1 MFAALCDDD
10 KYIIEE
16 LKKLL
21 LTYAKENRIIIDI
34 DEFESGEKLLNS
46 ENNYDIIVLDFQLG
60 STDGLT
66 VAKELRKRNVLS
78 CIIFL
83 TSYPHFMIDAFEVN
97 TFRFLLKP
105 IDKSKFFKAIDDYVK
120 IVDANYPI
128 TLIQNKELKK
138 INSNE
143 ICFIEADGKYSN
155 IHLNSKVM
163 HCSKTLSGV
172 TNLLPKYCFVR
183 THRSFVVN
191 LHYVKSYSSDTV
203 YLSNG
208 ESAYLS
214 KNYQKS
220 FRTSYMNFLE
230 KKLCEVIIYAILQ
243 LCGACSGTDC
253 SFLLYFKNFC
263 NCKIQAVLYSVT
275 ARCYHYGK
283 HFYVHRRRT
292 KKWGFTV
299 SALCGIDIY
308 ACNIRI
314 Q

>member
-10 KYIIEE
+10 KHITEE
-16 LKKLL
+16 VKKLL
-21 LTYAKENRIIIDI
+21 LEYAKDNRVTIDI

-46 ENNYDIIVLDFQLG
+46 ENNYDIIVLDYQLG

-66 VAKELRKRNVLS
+66 VAKEFRKRNVLS

-83 TSYPHFMIDAFEVN
+83 TSYPNFMIDAFEVN

-120 IVDANYPI
+120 IIDANYPI
-128 TLIQNKELKK
+128 TVIQNKELKK

-155 IHLNSKVM
+155 IHLSDKIM

-172 TNLLPKYCFVR
+172 TRLLPAYCFVR
-183 THRSFVVN
+183 IHRSYVVN
-191 LHYVKSYSSDTV
+191 LHYIKSYSSDTV

-208 ESAYLS
+208 EVAYLS

-230 KKLCEVIIYAILQ
+230 K
-243 LCGACSGTDC
+243 
-253 SFLLYFKNFC
+253 N
-263 NCKIQAVLYSVT
+263 
-275 ARCYHYGK
+275 
-283 HFYVHRRRT
+283 YVR
-292 KKWGFTV
+292 
-299 SALCGIDIY
+299 L
-308 ACNIRI
+308 
-314 Q
+314 

>member
-10 KYIIEE
+10 KYVTEE
-16 LKKLL
+16 VKKLIL
-21 LTYAKENRIIIDI
+21 EHAKENRLTVDI

-46 ENNYDIIVLDFQLG
+46 EKNYDIIVLDYQLG

-66 VAKELRKRNVLS
+66 VARELRKRNVLS

-105 IDKSKFFKAIDDYVK
+105 IDKSKLFKALDDYVR

-128 TLIQNKELKK
+128 TLLQNKKLEK

-155 IHLNSKVM
+155 IHLKDTIM

-172 TNLLPKYCFVR
+172 TKLLPKYCFVK
-183 THRSFVVN
+183 THRAFVVN
-191 LHYVKSYSSDTV
+191 LHYIQSYSSDTV

-220 FRTSYMNFLE
+220 FQTSYMNFLE
-230 KKLCEVIIYAILQ
+230 K
-243 LCGACSGTDC
+243 
-253 SFLLYFKNFC
+253 N
-263 NCKIQAVLYSVT
+263 
-275 ARCYHYGK
+275 
-283 HFYVHRRRT
+283 YVR
-292 KKWGFTV
+292 
-299 SALCGIDIY
+299 L
-308 ACNIRI
+308 
-314 Q
+314 

>member
-34 DEFESGEKLLNS
+34 DEFESGEKLLDS

-128 TLIQNKELKK
+128 TIIQNKELKK
-138 INSNE
+138 I
-143 ICFIEADGKYSN
+143 KN
-155 IHLNSKVM
+155 IHFGALHLNLTRLKGTASRDICRNVIIDESEGAA
-163 HCSKTLSGV
+163 HR
-172 TNLLPKYCFVR
+172 NLIKNNSAVLCTFCKLTYLRYYKYLAALPHKKCIL
-183 THRSFVVN
+183 
-191 LHYVKSYSSDTV
+191 LHY
-203 YLSNG
+203 
-208 ESAYLS
+208 
-214 KNYQKS
+214 
-220 FRTSYMNFLE
+220 
-230 KKLCEVIIYAILQ
+230 I
-243 LCGACSGTDC
+243 
-253 SFLLYFKNFC
+253 
-263 NCKIQAVLYSVT
+263 
-275 ARCYHYGK
+275 
-283 HFYVHRRRT
+283 
-292 KKWGFTV
+292 
-299 SALCGIDIY
+299 
-308 ACNIRI
+308 
-314 Q
+314 

>member
-10 KYIIEE
+10 KYITEK
-16 LKKLL
+16 LKNLL
-21 LTYAKENRIIIDI
+21 LTYAKENRIIIEI
-34 DEFESGEKLLNS
+34 DEFQSGERLLNS
-46 ENNYDIIVLDFQLG
+46 EIDYDIIVLDYQLG
-60 STDGLT
+60 NTDGLT

-120 IVDANYPI
+120 IIDANYPI
-128 TLIQNKELKK
+128 TVIQNKELKK

-155 IHLNSKVM
+155 IHLNTKVM

-172 TNLLPKYCFVR
+172 TKLLPAYCFVK
-183 THRSFVVN
+183 THRSYVVN

-208 ESAYLS
+208 EAAYLS

-220 FRTSYMNFLE
+220 FRTSYMNFL
-230 KKLCEVIIYAILQ
+230 KK
-243 LCGACSGTDC
+243 
-253 SFLLYFKNFC
+253 N
-263 NCKIQAVLYSVT
+263 
-275 ARCYHYGK
+275 
-283 HFYVHRRRT
+283 YVR
-292 KKWGFTV
+292 
-299 SALCGIDIY
+299 L
-308 ACNIRI
+308 
-314 Q
+314 

>member
-10 KYIIEE
+10 KYVTEE
-16 LKKLL
+16 VKKLIL
-21 LTYAKENRIIIDI
+21 EHAKENRLTVDI

-46 ENNYDIIVLDFQLG
+46 EKNYDIIVLDYQLG
-60 STDGLT
+60 NTDGLT
-66 VAKELRKRNVLS
+66 VARELRKRNVLS

-105 IDKSKFFKAIDDYVK
+105 IDKSKLFKALDDYIR

-128 TLIQNKELKK
+128 TLLQNKKLEK

-155 IHLNSKVM
+155 IHLKDTIM

-172 TNLLPKYCFVR
+172 AKLLPKYCFVK
-183 THRSFVVN
+183 THRAFVVN
-191 LHYVKSYSSDTV
+191 LHYIQSYSSDTV

-220 FRTSYMNFLE
+220 FQTSYMNFLE
-230 KKLCEVIIYAILQ
+230 K
-243 LCGACSGTDC
+243 
-253 SFLLYFKNFC
+253 N
-263 NCKIQAVLYSVT
+263 
-275 ARCYHYGK
+275 
-283 HFYVHRRRT
+283 YVR
-292 KKWGFTV
+292 
-299 SALCGIDIY
+299 L
-308 ACNIRI
+308 
-314 Q
+314 

>member
-155 IHLNSKVM
+155 IHLNTKG
-163 HCSKTLSGV
+163 HAL
-172 TNLLPKYCFVR
+172 
-183 THRSFVVN
+183 
-191 LHYVKSYSSDTV
+191 
-203 YLSNG
+203 
-208 ESAYLS
+208 
-214 KNYQKS
+214 
-220 FRTSYMNFLE
+220 
-230 KKLCEVIIYAILQ
+230 
-243 LCGACSGTDC
+243 
-253 SFLLYFKNFC
+253 FKNSFGSYKPSPKVLFC
-263 NCKIQAVLYSVT
+263 KNSSFFRGKSSLYKIILI
-275 ARCYHYGK
+275 RYG
-283 HFYVHRRRT
+283 
-292 KKWGFTV
+292 V
-299 SALCGIDIY
+299 SE
-308 ACNIRI
+308 
-314 Q
+314 

>member
-155 IHLNSKVM
+155 IHLNTKVM

-172 TNLLPKYCFVR
+172 TNLLPKYCFVK

-191 LHYVKSYSSDTV
+191 LHYIKSYSSDTV

-220 FRTSYMNFLE
+220 FRTSYMNFLK

-253 SFLLYFKNFC
+253 SFFLYFKSIFNY
-263 NCKIQAVLYSVT
+263 QV
-275 ARCYHYGK
+275 
-283 HFYVHRRRT
+283 
-292 KKWGFTV
+292 
-299 SALCGIDIY
+299 
-308 ACNIRI
+308 
-314 Q
+314 

>member
-10 KYIIEE
+10 KYVTEE
-16 LKKLL
+16 VKKLIL
-21 LTYAKENRIIIDI
+21 EHAKENRLTVDI

-46 ENNYDIIVLDFQLG
+46 EKNYDIIVLDYQLG

-66 VAKELRKRNVLS
+66 VARELRKRNVLS

-105 IDKSKFFKAIDDYVK
+105 IDKSKLFKALDDYVR

-128 TLIQNKELKK
+128 TLLQNKKLEK

-155 IHLNSKVM
+155 IHLKDTIM

-172 TNLLPKYCFVR
+172 TKLLPKYCFVK
-183 THRSFVVN
+183 THRAFVVN
-191 LHYVKSYSSDTV
+191 LHCIQSYSSDTV

-220 FRTSYMNFLE
+220 FQTSYMNFLE
-230 KKLCEVIIYAILQ
+230 K
-243 LCGACSGTDC
+243 
-253 SFLLYFKNFC
+253 N
-263 NCKIQAVLYSVT
+263 
-275 ARCYHYGK
+275 
-283 HFYVHRRRT
+283 YVR
-292 KKWGFTV
+292 
-299 SALCGIDIY
+299 L
-308 ACNIRI
+308 
-314 Q
+314 

>member
-10 KYIIEE
+10 KYVTEE
-16 LKKLL
+16 VKKLIL
-21 LTYAKENRIIIDI
+21 EHAKENRLTVDI

-46 ENNYDIIVLDFQLG
+46 EKNYDIIVLDYQLG

-66 VAKELRKRNVLS
+66 VARELRKRNVLS

-105 IDKSKFFKAIDDYVK
+105 IDKSKLFKALDDYVR

-128 TLIQNKELKK
+128 TLLQNKKLEK

-155 IHLNSKVM
+155 IHLKDTIM

-172 TNLLPKYCFVR
+172 AKLLPKYCFVK
-183 THRSFVVN
+183 THRAFVVN
-191 LHYVKSYSSDTV
+191 LHYIQSYSSDTV

-220 FRTSYMNFLE
+220 FQTSYMNFLE
-230 KKLCEVIIYAILQ
+230 K
-243 LCGACSGTDC
+243 
-253 SFLLYFKNFC
+253 N
-263 NCKIQAVLYSVT
+263 
-275 ARCYHYGK
+275 
-283 HFYVHRRRT
+283 YVR
-292 KKWGFTV
+292 
-299 SALCGIDIY
+299 L
-308 ACNIRI
+308 
-314 Q
+314 

>member
-16 LKKLL
+16 LNKLL

-143 ICFIEADGKYSN
+143 IC
-155 IHLNSKVM
+155 
-163 HCSKTLSGV
+163 
-172 TNLLPKYCFVR
+172 
-183 THRSFVVN
+183 
-191 LHYVKSYSSDTV
+191 
-203 YLSNG
+203 
-208 ESAYLS
+208 
-214 KNYQKS
+214 
-220 FRTSYMNFLE
+220 
-230 KKLCEVIIYAILQ
+230 
-243 LCGACSGTDC
+243 
-253 SFLLYFKNFC
+253 
-263 NCKIQAVLYSVT
+263 
-275 ARCYHYGK
+275 
-283 HFYVHRRRT
+283 
-292 KKWGFTV
+292 
-299 SALCGIDIY
+299 
-308 ACNIRI
+308 
-314 Q
+314 

>member
-10 KYIIEE
+10 KHITEE
-16 LKKLL
+16 VKKLL
-21 LTYAKENRIIIDI
+21 LEYAKENRIIIDI

-66 VAKELRKRNVLS
+66 VAKKLRKRNVLS
-78 CIIFL
+78 CIFFL

-155 IHLNSKVM
+155 IHLSDKIM

-172 TNLLPKYCFVR
+172 TRLLPAYCFVR
-183 THRSFVVN
+183 THRSYVVN
-191 LHYVKSYSSDTV
+191 LHYIKSYSSDTV

-208 ESAYLS
+208 EAAYLS

-230 KKLCEVIIYAILQ
+230 K
-243 LCGACSGTDC
+243 
-253 SFLLYFKNFC
+253 N
-263 NCKIQAVLYSVT
+263 
-275 ARCYHYGK
+275 
-283 HFYVHRRRT
+283 YVR
-292 KKWGFTV
+292 
-299 SALCGIDIY
+299 L
-308 ACNIRI
+308 
-314 Q
+314 

>member
-34 DEFESGEKLLNS
+34 DEFESGEKLLDS

-138 INSNE
+138 KLTQMKS
-143 ICFIEADGKYSN
+143 ALLRQDGKYSK
-155 IHLNSKVM
+155 HSFKHQKSM
-163 HCSKTLSGV
+163 HCSKNSFGSYKIFSQSIVLI
-172 TNLLPKYCFVR
+172 R
-183 THRSFVVN
+183 THRSFVV
-191 LHYVKSYSSDTV
+191 KSS
-203 YLSNG
+203 L
-208 ESAYLS
+208 
-214 KNYQKS
+214 
-220 FRTSYMNFLE
+220 
-230 KKLCEVIIYAILQ
+230 
-243 LCGACSGTDC
+243 
-253 SFLLYFKNFC
+253 
-263 NCKIQAVLYSVT
+263 CKIILI
-275 ARCYHYGK
+275 RYG
-283 HFYVHRRRT
+283 
-292 KKWGFTV
+292 V
-299 SALCGIDIY
+299 SE
-308 ACNIRI
+308 
-314 Q
+314 

>member
-83 TSYPHFMIDAFEVN
+83 TSYPNFMIDAFEVN

-155 IHLNSKVM
+155 IQ
-163 HCSKTLSGV
+163 G
-172 TNLLPKYCFVR
+172 
-183 THRSFVVN
+183 
-191 LHYVKSYSSDTV
+191 
-203 YLSNG
+203 
-208 ESAYLS
+208 
-214 KNYQKS
+214 
-220 FRTSYMNFLE
+220 
-230 KKLCEVIIYAILQ
+230 YAL
-243 LCGACSGTDC
+243 
-253 SFLLYFKNFC
+253 FKNSFGSYKSSPKVLFC
-263 NCKIQAVLYSVT
+263 KNSSFFRGKSSLYKIILIG
-275 ARCYHYGK
+275 YGISEQ
-283 HFYVHRRRT
+283 RR
-292 KKWGFTV
+292 GGL
-299 SALCGIDIY
+299 S
-308 ACNIRI
+308 

>member
-10 KYIIEE
+10 KYITEE
-16 LKKLL
+16 VKKLL
-21 LTYAKENRIIIDI
+21 LEYAKDNRITIDI
-34 DEFESGEKLLNS
+34 DEFESGVELLNS

-155 IHLNSKVM
+155 IHLNTKVM

-191 LHYVKSYSSDTV
+191 LHYIKSYSSDTV

-208 ESAYLS
+208 EAAYLS

-220 FRTSYMNFLE
+220 FRTSYMNFL
-230 KKLCEVIIYAILQ
+230 KKIM
-243 LCGACSGTDC
+243 
-253 SFLLYFKNFC
+253 
-263 NCKIQAVLYSVT
+263 
-275 ARCYHYGK
+275 
-283 HFYVHRRRT
+283 
-292 KKWGFTV
+292 
-299 SALCGIDIY
+299 
-308 ACNIRI
+308 
-314 Q
+314 